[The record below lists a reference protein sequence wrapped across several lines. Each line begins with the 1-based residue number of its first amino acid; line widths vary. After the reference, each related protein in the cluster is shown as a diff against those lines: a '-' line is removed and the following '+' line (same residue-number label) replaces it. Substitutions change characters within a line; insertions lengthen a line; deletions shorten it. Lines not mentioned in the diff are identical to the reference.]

1 MAVVA
6 WLMGG
11 ILFVLSMIHLYWLSG
26 GKWGMQA
33 VIPIDGGQA
42 AFQPSQTATALVAV
56 LLAAAGWFVLELGEV
71 VSLLY
76 PVWLLRYGGWLLAAV
91 FLMRAV
97 GDFRLMGMFKK
108 QQGSRF
114 AQWDTRVYIP
124 LCVSIALGVIVL
136 TSFYP
141 N

>member
-1 MAVVA
+1 MAVIACLV
-6 WLMGG
+6 GG

-42 AFQPSQTATALVAV
+42 AFQPSQAATALVAV
-56 LLAAAGWFVLELGEV
+56 LLAAAGWFVLELGGV

-76 PVWLLRYGGWLLAAV
+76 PVWLLRDGGWLLAAV
-91 FLMRAV
+91 FLLRAV
-97 GDFRLMGMFKK
+97 GDFRLMGLFKK
-108 QQGSRF
+108 QKGSRF
-114 AQWDTRVYIP
+114 AQWDTRLYVP
-124 LCVSIALGVIVL
+124 LCASIALGVSVL
-136 TSFYP
+136 TYLF